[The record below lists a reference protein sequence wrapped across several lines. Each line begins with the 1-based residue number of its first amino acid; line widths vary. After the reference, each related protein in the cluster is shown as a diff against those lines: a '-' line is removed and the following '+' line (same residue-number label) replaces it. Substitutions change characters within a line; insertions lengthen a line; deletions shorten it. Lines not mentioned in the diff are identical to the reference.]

1 MLAPSG
7 HYRKNFTRKLRYK
20 KKITLSLH
28 SPHGLPSLH
37 GLHFNMT
44 VPFSF
49 ARGEGGGGVG
59 GCGYTQSSNPYIYHI
74 FKFLSSCILCNI
86 FLIDTKLENFPKPT
100 VLFN

>member
-49 ARGEGGGGVG
+49 ARGEGGGVG
-59 GCGYTQSSNPYIYHI
+59 GCGYTQSGNPYIYHI

>member
-37 GLHFNMT
+37 DGLHFNMT

-49 ARGEGGGGVG
+49 ARGEGGGGWEG
-59 GCGYTQSSNPYIYHI
+59 AATRSLAIHTSTTFSS
-74 FKFLSSCILCNI
+74 F
-86 FLIDTKLENFPKPT
+86 
-100 VLFN
+100 